1 MAQQNPNPIIYN
13 ILRKLIFA
21 QDLTGREAALLFT
34 QMLNRTVDAG
44 AAKSA
49 LVLLREKQESPCEIA
64 HAVRVLLTGARTLNF
79 DHPNLVDNCGT
90 GGDGKGSFNV
100 STISALVAAAA
111 GAYVAKHGNRS
122 VSSKVGSS
130 DLLEA
135 LGVRIDAKPATML
148 DCLRKLR
155 IGYFHAP
162 YYHQLMKDIAPIRKS
177 IKGRTVFNLL
187 GPLLNPV
194 RVKKQVI
201 GVSRREFVKRMAE
214 SVRILGTE
222 RALILHGEGGMD
234 EATPFG
240 TTHGME
246 MRMGKIRPFTL
257 SAKNLGFT
265 GGSVAGLRGGNVNTN
280 KRIALDLL
288 RGDLSGVKKNAVL
301 LNAGVTLVVSGVAA
315 DLESAVA
322 MADETVSSGKAL
334 DLLKRLVELS
344 NR

>member
-1 MAQQNPNPIIYN
+1 MAHLSSNPIIYN
-13 ILRKLIFA
+13 ILSKLILGK
-21 QDLTGREAALLFT
+21 DLHAREARLLFT
-34 QMLNRTVDAG
+34 QMLNRAMDAN

-64 HAVRVLLTGARTLNF
+64 HAVRVLLTGARLVSF

-100 STISALVAAAA
+100 STVSSLVAAAA

-122 VSSKVGSS
+122 VSSKVGST

-135 LGVRIDAKPATML
+135 LGVRVDAKPATML
-148 DCLRKLR
+148 ECLKKLR

-162 YYHQLMKDIAPIRKS
+162 LYHPVMKDIAPIRKS

-214 SVRILGTE
+214 SMRILGTQ

-240 TTHGME
+240 ITYGME
-246 MRMGKIRPFTL
+246 IRMAKIRPFIL
-257 SAKNLGFT
+257 SAKNFGFT
-265 GGSVAGLRGGNVNTN
+265 EGSVQGLRGGDVNTN

-301 LNAGVTLVVSGVAA
+301 LNAGLTLMVSGVSK

-322 MADETVSSGKAL
+322 LADETILSGKAM
-334 DLLKRLVELS
+334 DLLKRLVEMS

>member
-1 MAQQNPNPIIYN
+1 MAQLSSNPIIYN
-13 ILRKLIFA
+13 ILRKLVLGK
-21 QDLTGREAALLFT
+21 DLNAREAGLLFT
-34 QMLNRTVDAG
+34 QMLDRAMDGNT
-44 AAKSA
+44 AKSI

-64 HAVRVLLTGARTLNF
+64 QAVRVLLAGARLVSF

-100 STISALVAAAA
+100 STVSALVAAAA

-122 VSSKVGSS
+122 ISSKVGST

-148 DCLRKLR
+148 ECLKKLR

-162 YYHQLMKDIAPIRKS
+162 FYHPVMKDIAPIRKS

-214 SVRILGTE
+214 SMRILGTQ

-240 TTHGME
+240 ITHGME
-246 MRMGKIRPFTL
+246 IRMAKIRPFIL
-257 SAKNLGFT
+257 SAKNLGFA
-265 GGSVAGLRGGNVNTN
+265 GGSVQGLRGGDVSTN
-280 KRIALDLL
+280 KRITLDLL

-301 LNAGVTLVVSGVAA
+301 LNAGLTLMVSGVSN

-322 MADETVSSGKAL
+322 LADETVSSGKAM
-334 DLLKRLVELS
+334 DLLKRLVEMS

>member
-1 MAQQNPNPIIYN
+1 MTQLNSNPIVYN
-13 ILRKLIFA
+13 ILRKLIMGK
-21 QDLTGREAALLFT
+21 DLAGREAVLLFT
-34 QMLNRTVDAG
+34 QMLNCTVDAG

-64 HAVRVLLTGARTLNF
+64 HAVRVLLAGALTLNF

-100 STISALVAAAA
+100 STVSALVAAAA

-135 LGVRIDAKPATML
+135 LGVRLDAKPATML
-148 DCLRKLR
+148 VCLRELR

-162 YYHQLMKDIAPIRKS
+162 YYHPLMKDIAPIRKS
-177 IKGRTVFNLL
+177 IKGRTVFNFL

-214 SVRILGTE
+214 SMRILGTE
-222 RALILHGEGGMD
+222 RALILNGEGGMD

-246 MRMGKIRPFTL
+246 IRMGKIRPFKLT
-257 SAKNLGFT
+257 AKNLGFS
-265 GGSVAGLRGGNVNTN
+265 GGSVQGLRGGNVATN
-280 KRIALDLL
+280 KKLALDLL
-288 RGDLSGVKKNAVL
+288 RCDLSGVKKDAVL
-301 LNAGVTLVVSGVAA
+301 LNAGLTLVVSGVAK
-315 DLESAVA
+315 DVESAVA
-322 MADETVSSGKAL
+322 LADETILSGKAL
-334 DLLKRLVELS
+334 DLLKRLVEMS